1 MVASGGG
8 GGGSIDGRP
17 GGGMNGELPGT
28 RVDPVAGTTATA
40 TEGGVFGDSGKFTF
54 TFVFTLMFTFVFTL
68 MFTLMFTFM
77 FTFTFTFVFTLMFTF
92 MFTFGVSQLSN
103 QSSSQVLSCGC
114 FHSLLFVAICRYF
127 RRRSY
132 WREI

>member
-68 MFTLMFTFM
+68 MFT
-77 FTFTFTFVFTLMFTF
+77 F